1 MKSYVL
7 SIAATG
13 ETFEGFHD
21 GPAEAE
27 LWAQDKLEQL
37 GYDPESESYLY
48 FKFGDWEADGFND
61 DGRPMARMLI
71 WRCESDSVNDNG
83 EKAIATVSVVTE

>member
-13 ETFEGFHD
+13 ETLEGFHD

-37 GYDPESESYLY
+37 GHEEPWFE
-48 FKFGDWEADGFND
+48 FGDWEADGFND
-61 DGRPMARMLI
+61 DGQPMARLLI
-71 WRCESDSVNDNG
+71 WACEADSVNDSG
-83 EKAIATVSVVTE
+83 EKAIATLSVVTE